1 MRWNNKKIEEE
12 YMTKDF
18 VEEIEKHLA
27 SKTPIERIRVKVS
40 NQFHQYK
47 RGDDLIVDNSAFTK
61 ALIKNGTFVRVEGI

>member
-1 MRWNNKKIEEE
+1 MLWNNKKIEEE